1 MPNDA
6 WWALE
11 PRALEEESN
20 LAPAVVCIREVTLA
34 DCKAVAAIVEE
45 KLLMREATVLAL
57 PPMRFASSFV
67 VDCMMYRSS
76 GCSNY
81 GIVTNVEDEMLPTV
95 ICVLQS
101 NVECSL

>member
-6 WWALE
+6 WWALDS
-11 PRALEEESN
+11 RALEEKSN
-20 LAPAVVCIREVTLA
+20 LAPAVVCIREATLA
-34 DCKAVAAIVEE
+34 DCEAVAE
-45 KLLMREATVLAL
+45 KLLMREATVLEL

-81 GIVTNVEDEMLPTV
+81 GIEMNVEDETLPTV
-95 ICVLQS
+95 MCFLQS